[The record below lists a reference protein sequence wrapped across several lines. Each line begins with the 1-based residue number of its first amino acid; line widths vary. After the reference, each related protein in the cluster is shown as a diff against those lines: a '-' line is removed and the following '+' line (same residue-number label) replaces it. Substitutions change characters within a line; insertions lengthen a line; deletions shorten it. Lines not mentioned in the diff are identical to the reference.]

1 MAGLTLIFLWEL
13 RGIIDKMIGGVG
25 LKRGRRSQCDLRI
38 SDCLDFLESCGFKKN
53 EDFYY
58 MHK

>member
-1 MAGLTLIFLWEL
+1 MVGLILTLWKL

-38 SDCLDFLESCGFKKN
+38 SDCLILESCGFKTK
-53 EDFYY
+53 
-58 MHK
+58 